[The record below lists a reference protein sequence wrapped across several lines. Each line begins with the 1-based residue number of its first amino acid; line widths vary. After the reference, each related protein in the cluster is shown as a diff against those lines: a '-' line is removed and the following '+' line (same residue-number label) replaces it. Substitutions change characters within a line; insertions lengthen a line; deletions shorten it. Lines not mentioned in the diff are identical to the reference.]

1 MNTGRQSVS
10 SCQNAKT
17 TTSVLLLIGFLD
29 GPSLIQ
35 PVFISFEGMIRIQ
48 EINVLGRTYCS
59 QVTVQ
64 TV

>member
-29 GPSLIQ
+29 LSQ
-35 PVFISFEGMIRIQ
+35 TVFISFEGMIRIQ
-48 EINVLGRTYCS
+48 EINVLGGRTYCS

>member
-29 GPSLIQ
+29 LSQ
-35 PVFISFEGMIRIQ
+35 TVFISFEGMIRIQ
-48 EINVLGRTYCS
+48 EINVLGGRTYWS